1 MKMRIS
7 HEPITDTDQ
16 VEKFYANESGDE
28 VRYIC
33 TTELNTPDVPC
44 DIFYRTKPINNDDRG
59 YFGVYWDKDSK
70 SLNTLNADMVE
81 GMHFAMIEHD
91 GEWFYSS
98 TLSDEKTVG
107 DKIIGGGRQHIAGWG
122 FLVFALENGNFVRID
137 K

>member
-1 MKMRIS
+1 MIIR
-7 HEPITDTDQ
+7 HETITDIKK
-16 VEKFYANESGDE
+16 VEEYYAKQFNCD

-59 YFGVYWDKDSK
+59 YFGVYWDKGSK
-70 SLNTLNADMVE
+70 SLNTLNADMIE

>member
-33 TTELNTPDVPC
+33 TTELNSPDVPC
-44 DIFYRTKPINNDDRG
+44 DIFYRRKPDNNDDRG
-59 YFGVYWDKDSK
+59 YFGLYWDKDSRALTK
-70 SLNTLNADMVE
+70 MNADMVE
-81 GMHFAMIEHD
+81 GMQFAMIEAEDVYH
-91 GEWFYSS
+91 YSS
-98 TLSDEKTVG
+98 ALSDEKEVG
-107 DKIIGGGRQHIAGWG
+107 GKIIGGGRQHISGWG
-122 FLVFALENGNFVRID
+122 FEIFILEDGEFKLLD